1 MNKKAGILVLLSVS
15 LIETCIA
22 AQVLA
27 DDSNYN
33 KGTHRLQAKRY
44 SEAIA
49 YFNLSIGKGTK
60 FIAAYNN
67 RGCAYAAL
75 GYEQKAID
83 DFTAALKVDPNDDT
97 SLVNRA
103 SSYARLKKYDLALKD
118 LNHAA
123 DVYYKKGDK
132 YLAKIYFERAAV
144 YHQTKRFSESMED
157 CRRVLAFPKVDPNLR
172 KNADSLYKWCQVG
185 IQKEIAL
192 GILKSAEHV
201 KAREFEKAEKELE
214 RIEKYDPHSANIL
227 LLESSVAVLQ
237 NKLDK
242 ATQKANDAI
251 KYNPKD
257 GKAYVALADVMF
269 AKANY
274 DEAAANLS
282 KAMDRGVRSA
292 EIYELRA
299 LSYMLCGSAGPAAK
313 DLNEILRL
321 RPKSVS
327 ALMLRGICS
336 IISRDTNQMV
346 TDGKAVMDNESIS
359 SDKGLH
365 GALLAYDGLV
375 RSDRKE
381 EADAFL
387 NDCLEKA
394 PKDKW
399 PYQILQFMK
408 GEIDKVALLNAAS
421 SQSEKEDAHAWIGI
435 LALRKGDKD
444 NANSELLW
452 CKESGDC
459 KNLSYVMLAAALVTP
474 KVQAPVVG

>member
-1 MNKKAGILVLLSVS
+1 MDKKAGILVLLSVS
-15 LIETCIA
+15 LIETFMA
-22 AQVLA
+22 PLALA
-27 DDSNYN
+27 DDSYYN
-33 KGTHRLQAKRY
+33 KGTHMLQAKRY
-44 SEAIA
+44 REAIA
-49 YFNLSIGKGTK
+49 YFNISIGKGTK

-123 DVYYKKGDK
+123 DVFYKNADK

-144 YHQTKRFSESMED
+144 YHQMKRFNEGMED

-192 GILKSAEHV
+192 GVLKSAEFV
-201 KAREFEKAEKELE
+201 KEKNYDKAEKELE
-214 RIEKYDPHSANIL
+214 RVEKYDPHSISIL
-227 LLESSVAVLQ
+227 LLETSVAVLQ
-237 NKLDK
+237 KKLDK

-257 GKAYVALADVMF
+257 GKAYLALADVMF

-274 DEAAANLS
+274 DEAAGNLS
-282 KAMDRGVRSA
+282 KAMDHGVRSA

-299 LSYMLCGSAGPAAK
+299 LSYMLAGSAEPAVK

-336 IISRDTNQMV
+336 IISRDTNQMI
-346 TDGKAVMDNESIS
+346 TDGKAVMDNETITT
-359 SDKGLH
+359 DKGMH
-365 GALLAYDGLV
+365 GALLAYDGLL
-375 RSDRKE
+375 RSDRKV
-381 EADAFL
+381 EANAFL
-387 NDCLEKA
+387 NDCMEKA

-399 PYQILQFMK
+399 PYQIFQFIK
-408 GEIDKVALLNAAS
+408 GEIDKDALLKAAS
-421 SQSEKEDAHAWIGI
+421 SQQEKEDAHAWAGI
-435 LALRKGDKD
+435 LALRNGDKE

-474 KVQAPVVG
+474 RVQSPVVG